1 VGESWK
7 PECPLEEV
15 IVAPSPLRRTRP
27 WIPAVALALV
37 VALPATSPATHTP
50 APAPP
55 PCIDTSFLTLDVPGS
70 LKSIVCSGQMVGFEF
85 PGIPDGIGVAPGPTP
100 GTVDVYVN
108 HEESEVPFPAPPA
121 SNAQGD
127 FQDSSVSKL
136 TLDRATGALAG
147 ASVALPETLGFMRL
161 CSATM
166 AGPAEGFDNWTFF
179 TNEETDDV
187 VDVDPGAPYGPDPSV
202 APKRQ
207 GGYSVVLDEETGDF
221 THVPGMGRHN
231 HENTTPVPGGW
242 KRLAI
247 LSTDDTFTATT
258 SQLYLYLAKHE
269 RHIWQDKGSLWA
281 FQVTRTDEGPVDPF
295 DPFNEANDYLDLEAG
310 ERFQGRFIRVP
321 KDIARGLT
329 ADRPQTALENWSN
342 ANNVFQFVR
351 LEDIDYD
358 RSNHRVVYIAD
369 TGATRVVPNPA
380 TGRMHRPSGVMGQ
393 ADNGSIFRFK
403 FDKKNP
409 RKVTS
414 LTLLVDAD
422 IGGPGG
428 PDGAMH
434 QPDNVGASED
444 ALMVQEDAAPPS
456 PNSRIWRYDFGTQ
469 TWDVVAHVN
478 ESDWESSG
486 IVEAGDW
493 LAHAPNEEVWLLD
506 VQGHGEDDWV
516 RHENPT
522 VTRPWFLK
530 LESGQVLLMKLQV

>member
-1 VGESWK
+1 M
-7 PECPLEEV
+7 
-15 IVAPSPLRRTRP
+15 
-27 WIPAVALALV
+27 VALGLV
-37 VALPATSPATHTP
+37 VVLPSTSPATHTP

-55 PCIDTSFLTLDVPGS
+55 PCTDTSFLTLEASGS
-70 LKSIVCSGQMVGFEF
+70 LKSILCSGQMAGFEF
-85 PGIPDGIGVAPGPTP
+85 PGIPDGIGVAPGPTS

-136 TLDRATGALAG
+136 TLDRATGALVG
-147 ASVALPETLGFMRL
+147 ASVALPESAGFMRL

-166 AGPAEGFDNWTFF
+166 AGPTEGFERWTFF

-187 VDVDPGAPYGPDPSV
+187 VDVDPGAPYGPDPAV
-202 APKRQ
+202 APQRQ

-231 HENTTPVPGGW
+231 HENTTPIPGGW
-242 KRLAI
+242 ERFAI

-258 SQLYLYLAKHE
+258 SQLYLYLAEQE
-269 RHIWQDKGSLWA
+269 RHIWQDEGSLWA
-281 FQVTRTDEGPVDPF
+281 FQVTRTEDGPVDPF

-310 ERFQGRFIRVP
+310 EKFQGRFIRVP
-321 KDIARGLT
+321 EDIARGLT
-329 ADRPQTALENWSN
+329 AERPQTALENWSN
-342 ANNVFQFVR
+342 ENNVFQFVR

-358 RSNHRVVYIAD
+358 RNNHRVAYIAD

-380 TGRMHRPSGVMGQ
+380 TGRMHRPSGVTGQ

-403 FDKKNP
+403 FDQKNP
-409 RKVTS
+409 RRVTS
-414 LTLLVDAD
+414 FTLLLDAD
-422 IGGPGG
+422 TGGPGG
-428 PDGAMH
+428 PGGAMH
-434 QPDNVGASED
+434 QPDNIGASGD
-444 ALMVQEDAAPPS
+444 ALMVQEDTAPPN
-456 PNSRIWRYDFGTQ
+456 PNSRVWRYDFGTQ

-486 IVEAGDW
+486 IVEAGNW
-493 LAHAPNEEVWLLD
+493 FAHGPNEEVWLLD

-522 VTRPWFLK
+522 PTRPWFLR